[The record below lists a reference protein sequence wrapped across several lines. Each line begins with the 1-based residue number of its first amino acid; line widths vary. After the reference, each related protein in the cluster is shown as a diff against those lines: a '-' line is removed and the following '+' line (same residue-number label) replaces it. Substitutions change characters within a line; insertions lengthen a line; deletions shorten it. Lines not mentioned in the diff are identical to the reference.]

1 MTGVYN
7 LGTLSQVRNST
18 EIQIPAVRGCGVKV
32 RHKCLQAW
40 RGRARRSQGHKAPS
54 GDGDNDM
61 RKAIDLARKS
71 ALLVLRDYFSFARN
85 SSAIRKRAPH
95 GLEEHTVCENAIYHQ
110 LKGGKERQSMP

>member
-1 MTGVYN
+1 VE
-7 LGTLSQVRNST
+7 SRCV
-18 EIQIPAVRGCGVKV
+18 
-32 RHKCLQAW
+32 HKCLQAW

-71 ALLVLRDYFSFARN
+71 ALLVLRDYFSFACN
-85 SSAIRKRAPH
+85 SSAIRKRAHH

-110 LKGGKERQSMP
+110 LKGGGESRACPKHSEVTESPVLRELRSSFPERLSGF